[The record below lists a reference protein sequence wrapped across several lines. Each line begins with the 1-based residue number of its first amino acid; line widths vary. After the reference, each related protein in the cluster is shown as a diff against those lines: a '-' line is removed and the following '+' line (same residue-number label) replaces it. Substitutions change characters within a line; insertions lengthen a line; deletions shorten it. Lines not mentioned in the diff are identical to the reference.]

1 MSQPAYMQERWF
13 SLLQAACKP
22 PAVKAEVAQRLGV
35 SAPLLYQVLNGSGL
49 YGSGKAS
56 TRRLA
61 DKVLHQLGSYTCPHL
76 SEQHNEERVIT
87 SDQCRNYAHRPAPTA
102 SPRDLV
108 ALGRSLAAVPRL
120 ALMLTECR
128 APLVRSLV
136 GELDDLSDVRHWV
149 EAAIMDEPP
158 ALAREGGFV
167 RDGFDPVVD
176 ELRIISRS
184 GKQVIAEMEEGERIR
199 TGISSLKVRFNRVF
213 GYYIEITKSNL
224 QSVPA

>member
-102 SPRDLV
+102 SPRDL
-108 ALGRSLAAVPRL
+108 AHWQACRKCPHRTAAAPAVQRPVVPRK
-120 ALMLTECR
+120 
-128 APLVRSLV
+128 
-136 GELDDLSDVRHWV
+136 GKD
-149 EAAIMDEPP
+149 EAADQVGQLPTPP
-158 ALAREGGFV
+158 A
-167 RDGFDPVVD
+167 PTTPPD
-176 ELRIISRS
+176 EET
-184 GKQVIAEMEEGERIR
+184 A
-199 TGISSLKVRFNRVF
+199 
-213 GYYIEITKSNL
+213 
-224 QSVPA
+224 P